1 MESDF
6 FFKALYDY
14 SQLVTI
20 VHCLDFSVDTDA
32 YTGLY
37 LDQPWQQHHR
47 GRNHAMQGQ
56 WFGGCGMTYAFR
68 TTSAMKTWWILL
80 FFRHIPRA
88 VRLALEQWRLNL
100 SRILVNFGKSTAEAH
115 ILSPNAAILGASG

>member
-68 TTSAMKTWWILL
+68 TTSAMKTWWILR
-80 FFRHIPRA
+80 FFSTYPTCCQTCSGT
-88 VRLALEQWRLNL
+88 VET
-100 SRILVNFGKSTAEAH
+100 KSVQN
-115 ILSPNAAILGASG
+115 PGQFW